1 MLDILQ
7 LRVSSDEIDQL
18 HFCQI
23 RRRSDCH
30 TAFTVKGAGV
40 IWPVASWSDPPV
52 GERINV
58 RGWFPLLDQ
67 IADEFL
73 IWWPQGGC
81 LFVSRDAVTCRLHQ
95 RDATGVLFLQLELRR
110 LQVVPQPQP
119 PPQRDAQRAE
129 AAPRFIAH

>member
-1 MLDILQ
+1 
-7 LRVSSDEIDQL
+7 
-18 HFCQI
+18 
-23 RRRSDCH
+23 
-30 TAFTVKGAGV
+30 
-40 IWPVASWSDPPV
+40 
-52 GERINV
+52 
-58 RGWFPLLDQ
+58 
-67 IADEFL
+67 
-73 IWWPQGGC
+73 